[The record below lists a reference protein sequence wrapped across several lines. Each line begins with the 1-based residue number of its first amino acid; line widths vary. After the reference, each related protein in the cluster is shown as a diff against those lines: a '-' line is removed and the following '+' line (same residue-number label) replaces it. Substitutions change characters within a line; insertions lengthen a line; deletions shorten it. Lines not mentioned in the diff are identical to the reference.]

1 MQINP
6 INKQE
11 IVQATDECVMCGLCL
26 PHCPTYKIAMLEPE
40 SPRGRIALVRGLF
53 ENKLQTNET
62 IRLHLDH
69 CLTCMKCEN
78 VCPANVDYEKIIDA
92 GRAITDSQQSLSKKL
107 QQSFLLFLLSNTS
120 VRQLFKLLISTSRA
134 LGVTRLLGRLR
145 LFSLLSS
152 KSQTHTITLTSSSTG
167 PRVALLNSC
176 ASDLL
181 NDETYSNAE
190 LILAK
195 LGFDV
200 VKFETVQCCGA
211 LHQHSGDHKSAEA
224 LKDKFIA
231 ANNSIKTDYLVSLAT
246 GCGAYVKHF
255 ENKLDSKFVDVNE
268 LVLQQ
273 LENKNFAFKP
283 LAKKILAHE
292 PCSQPQTT
300 NVTNLLKRLLHFIPE
315 IEIIEFNDETACCG
329 AGGLNTLKYSQLAN
343 QLIADKVA
351 QIKHSNVS
359 YLTSSNIGCAMHFQ
373 AQLKQENI
381 PVQVCHPITL
391 LAQQML

>member
-1 MQINP
+1 MQIKQIP
-6 INKQE
+6 KQE
-11 IVQATDECVMCGLCL
+11 IIQATDECVMCGLCL
-26 PHCPTYKIAMLEPE
+26 PHCPTYKIAKLEPE

-53 ENKLQTNET
+53 EDQLQANET

-69 CLTCMKCEN
+69 CLTCMKCED

-92 GRAITDSQQSLSKKL
+92 GRTITNSQESLNKKL
-107 QQSFLLFLLSNTS
+107 QQSILLFLLSNS
-120 VRQLFKLLISTSRA
+120 LIRQLFKYLISSLRA
-134 LGVTRLLGRLR
+134 LGAIHLLGHFRIFR
-145 LFSLLSS
+145 LLSS
-152 KSQTHTITLTSSSTG
+152 KIHTHAPTFTSSSTG
-167 PRVALLNSC
+167 PRVVLLNSC
-176 ASDLL
+176 ASYLV

-190 LILAK
+190 LILTK
-195 LGFDV
+195 LGYNV
-200 VKFETVQCCGA
+200 IKFETVQCCGA
-211 LHQHSGDHKSAEA
+211 LHQHCGDHKSAEA
-224 LKDKFIA
+224 LKDKFIL

-246 GCGAYVKHF
+246 GCGAHIKHF
-255 ENKLDSKFVDVNE
+255 ENKLDSTFIDINE

-273 LENKNFAFKP
+273 LEIKNIAFKP
-283 LAKKILAHE
+283 LAKKVLIHI
-292 PCSQPQTT
+292 PCSQSLIS
-300 NVTNLLKRLLHFIPE
+300 NVTSLLKRLLNFIPE

-351 QIKHSNVS
+351 QLKHSNAA

-391 LAQQML
+391 LTQQML

>member
-11 IVQATDECVMCGLCL
+11 IIQATDECVMCGLCL
-26 PHCPTYKIAMLEPE
+26 PHCPTYKIAKLEPE

-53 ENKLQTNET
+53 ENQLQANET

-78 VCPANVDYEKIIDA
+78 VCPANVNYEKIIDA
-92 GRAITDSQQSLSKKL
+92 GRAITDSQQSLGKKL
-107 QQSFLLFLLSNTS
+107 QQSFLLFLLSNNS

-134 LGVTRLLGRLR
+134 LGVTRLLGRFR

-152 KSQTHTITLTSSSTG
+152 KSQSQTITLTSSSTG

-195 LGFDV
+195 LGYDV
-200 VKFETVQCCGA
+200 IKLKTVQCCGA

-224 LKDKFIA
+224 LKNKFIA
-231 ANNSIKTDYLVSLAT
+231 ASNSIKTDYLVSLTT
-246 GCGAYVKHF
+246 GCGAHIKHF
-255 ENKLDSKFVDVNE
+255 ENNLDSKFIDINE
-268 LVLQQ
+268 LILHQ
-273 LENKNFAFKP
+273 LESKNIAFKP
-283 LAKKILAHE
+283 LAKKVLVHV
-292 PCSQPQTT
+292 PCTQALTSNIT
-300 NVTNLLKRLLHFIPE
+300 NQLKRLLHFIPE
-315 IEIIEFNDETACCG
+315 IEFIEFNDETACCG
-329 AGGLNTLKYSQLAN
+329 AGGLNTVNYSQLAN
-343 QLIADKVA
+343 QLIENKVA
-351 QIKHSNVS
+351 QIKHSNAA
-359 YLTSSNIGCAMHFQ
+359 YLISSNIGCAMHFQ